1 MIQKK
6 INKSIADKFE
16 KQTNR
21 NHFKVVKSK
30 LSCAILLA
38 TASLPAFSESIT
50 VGDTNLTL
58 YGYAKLDLIYDFD
71 SPLGISILHQNIRL
85 DDTSGPDGHFDAHAL
100 ESRIG
105 ISTVTPT
112 ELGNI
117 ETRVEGDFYGPGG
130 TFRLRQGYGTW
141 NGILA
146 GQTETNFSTF
156 LGYTPSIDFTGQ
168 VRQTNLDR
176 QAQIRYSTGG
186 LSIALEEADKQ
197 GGLAYETEETVEIK
211 STLPDLTLRYDDALG
226 GLNYSLGAV
235 LRQLTVYDAAA
246 DREEDE
252 FGYGVTFSGKMP
264 VSSRV
269 SLQGAVVYGE
279 GVGGYLWLNPAA
291 PAYYDPV
298 AGELEAIEA
307 VGGTLGISVAVGPG
321 LANLA
326 YGVSEADLDDIRNVD
341 VSNEGE
347 QNTSLYLNYLWSP
360 IESVDYGIEV
370 SHHTRELVGGREG
383 KATRLQAMAKYTF

>member
-6 INKSIADKFE
+6 INKSIADKSE

-168 VRQTNLDR
+168 VGQTNLDR

-264 VSSRV
+264 VSS
-269 SLQGAVVYGE
+269 
-279 GVGGYLWLNPAA
+279 
-291 PAYYDPV
+291 
-298 AGELEAIEA
+298 
-307 VGGTLGISVAVGPG
+307 
-321 LANLA
+321 
-326 YGVSEADLDDIRNVD
+326 
-341 VSNEGE
+341 
-347 QNTSLYLNYLWSP
+347 
-360 IESVDYGIEV
+360 
-370 SHHTRELVGGREG
+370 
-383 KATRLQAMAKYTF
+383 